1 MRSALRNAIKDAMP
15 RALRN
20 AIKDVADPVTSQI
33 CYRQWKE
40 AGRPLPAP
48 NYVKR
53 EIIRGY
59 ARAYGLDVLVETGT
73 LYADTVRGLRKEFR
87 QIYSIELDEHL
98 YGVAVARC
106 KRQANAVLLQGDSGK
121 RIADVIARLT
131 GPALFWLDAH
141 YSAGETARGDL
152 DTPIHAELIA
162 VLGDGRPHVV
172 LVDDMRE
179 FVNSAQDYPT
189 LDAVRRIA
197 QDHDYMMSTAL
208 DVIRLV
214 PQ

>member
-1 MRSALRNAIKDAMP
+1 MP
-15 RALRN
+15 RPLRN
-20 AIKDVADPVTSQI
+20 AIKDVGDPVISRI
-33 CYRQWKE
+33 GYRRWKA

-48 NYVKR
+48 NSAKR

-73 LYADTVRGLRKEFR
+73 FYAETVRGLRKEFR

-98 YGVAVARC
+98 YGMAVARC
-106 KRQANAVLLQGDSGK
+106 KHQANAVLLQGDSSK
-121 RIADVIARLT
+121 RIGDIIARLT
-131 GPALFWLDAH
+131 SPALFWLDAH
-141 YSAGETARGDL
+141 YSGGETARGDV

-162 VLGDGRPHVV
+162 VLGDGRPHIV
-172 LVDDMRE
+172 LVDDMRD

-189 LDAVRRIA
+189 LDAVRQIA

-208 DVIRLV
+208 DVIRFV